1 MIARTLLGSCAVLA
15 LTVPFSVSAQGA
27 EGDPPTADTSSNGE
41 IVVRADRLR
50 GQVNTAQAPVLE
62 LNEEDIAAYGA
73 SSVADLVAAIEPQ
86 TGSTRGRG
94 GGRPVFLVNG
104 IRVASFREFRS
115 YPSEAIRKVEV
126 LPEETAQLFGF
137 PPDRRVLNFI
147 LKDNFSA
154 VTAEVEYEQ
163 PDRGGYS
170 VNEQELTLLRIS
182 KAGRLNLNAE
192 VRDVTLLTEEER
204 EIIQTPDS
212 LPDVATDPNPAAFRS
227 LVSDSAQK
235 EVTANWAKAFLDTGS
250 SISLNATYER
260 SDSRSLSGLDSVL
273 LTDGAGNQALRT
285 FGADNPLERRIA
297 SDTFSSAFS
306 FSKPLGSFQF
316 TATADANYSAS
327 RTEIDRRADVTALI
341 ADAAAGTLAIDG
353 ALPALEDAGFDVADV
368 GTYSADTKL
377 TVRGSPFFVPAG
389 DVQTTVDLGYGWNRI
404 DSEDSRAGSDV
415 QLTRGAISGGFNIA
429 VPITSTR
436 DDFLAA
442 IGSITLNGQVGFT
455 DLSDFGTLYTWN
467 AGLNWE
473 PVDGLNLQATYVFRE
488 AAPSLAQLGN
498 PQITTL
504 NVPFFDLATGDTAL
518 VELTTGGN
526 PNLQTET
533 QSDWNFSANWDVPFV
548 DGARLRIDY
557 VKNRSDDVSSSF
569 PFLSPELEAAFPAR
583 VTRDAAGSLLAVDQR
598 PIDFFES
605 RTERLSFG
613 LTMRGRIGGGD
624 ARGGGRG
631 GPPAGVTGGR
641 RPNARPDTPATDQRA
656 GGGAREGARDG
667 GEERGGPNR
676 SRRGPPL
683 ANMSEEQREQFQAFR
698 QRLCADDGEAF
709 ITGLAQT
716 LARGETPEGMEGF
729 DSERTQRMLARFS
742 NEDGTLNTER
752 LSRFRERMCAGS
764 GPDGPASAGAQS
776 GRPNAATGGQPRGAG
791 GIPGFGGENSIRY
804 FLNLT
809 HTVELDRQILIAQNG
824 PLLDLLD
831 GDALTA
837 FGTPTNTSRLE
848 AGIFGQ
854 GLGMRLSGRYTGS
867 ARVNGSG
874 APGSTDL
881 FVDDLLTMDVRL
893 FADLGRLLKK
903 DSGILKGMRASFRF
917 DNVFDGRR
925 IVRDNNGDIPIGF
938 QPLLVDPTGR
948 YLGMELRKLF

>member
-1 MIARTLLGSCAVLA
+1 MIARKLLCSCAVLA
-15 LTVPFSVSAQGA
+15 LASPFSVSAQNA
-27 EGDPPTADTSSNGE
+27 EGDPPAADTSSNGQ

-62 LNEEDIAAYGA
+62 LNEEDIAAYGV

-86 TGSTRGRG
+86 AGSTRGRG

-115 YPSEAIRKVEV
+115 YPAEAIRKVEV

-147 LKDNFSA
+147 LKDNFAA

-170 VNEQELTLLRIS
+170 VNEQELTLLKIS
-182 KAGRLNLNAE
+182 KGGRLNLNAE
-192 VRDVTLLTEEER
+192 VRDVTLLTEDER

-212 LPDVATDPNPAAFRS
+212 IPDVATDPNPAAFRS

-235 EVTANWAKAFLDTGS
+235 EITANWAKAFLDSGS

-260 SDSRSLSGLDSVL
+260 SDARSLSGLDSVV
-273 LTDGAGNQALRT
+273 LTDSAGNQALRT

-297 SDTFSSAFS
+297 SDAFS
-306 FSKPLGSFQF
+306 TALAFSKPLGSFQF
-316 TATADANYSAS
+316 TATADASYSAS
-327 RTEIDRRADVTALI
+327 RTEIDQRADVTALI
-341 ADAAAGTLAIDG
+341 ADAAADILAIDG
-353 ALPALEDAGFDVADV
+353 VLPAIGDAGFDVADT
-368 GTYSADTKL
+368 GTYAADTKL
-377 TVRGSPFFVPAG
+377 TLRGSPFFVPAG
-389 DVQTTVDLGYGWNRI
+389 DVQTTFDLGYGWDRI

-415 QLTRGAISGGFNIA
+415 RLTRGTISGGFNIA
-429 VPITSTR
+429 VPITSAR

-442 IGSITLNGQVGFT
+442 IGSITLNGQAGFT
-455 DLSDFGTLYTWN
+455 DLSDFGTLYNWN

-504 NVPFFDLATGDTAL
+504 NVPFFDLATGNTSL

-526 PNLQTET
+526 PNLETET

-569 PFLSPELEAAFPAR
+569 PFLSPELESAFPGR
-583 VTRDAAGSLLAVDQR
+583 VSRDAAGTLLAVDQR

-613 LTMRGRIGGGD
+613 LTMRGQIGGND
-624 ARGGGRG
+624 ARGGRADARPDAPAADQPAGEGARERGGERGGARGSEGGGPNRPRG
-631 GPPAGVTGGR
+631 GPPMA
-641 RPNARPDTPATDQRA
+641 D
-656 GGGAREGARDG
+656 
-667 GEERGGPNR
+667 
-676 SRRGPPL
+676 
-683 ANMSEEQREQFQAFR
+683 MSEEQREQFQAFR
-698 QRLCADDGEAF
+698 QRVCADDGEAF
-709 ITGLAQT
+709 ITDLAQT
-716 LARGETPEGMEGF
+716 LAKGETPGGMEGF
-729 DSERTQRMLARFS
+729 DSERTQRMLGRFS
-742 NEDGTLNTER
+742 NEDGSINAER
-752 LSRFRERMCAGS
+752 LSRFRERMCAG
-764 GPDGPASAGAQS
+764 GAPDGPATGGAQS
-776 GRPNAATGGQPRGAG
+776 GAPDAASGGRPQGAG
-791 GIPGFGGENSIRY
+791 RIPGFGGDNAVRY

-837 FGTPTNTSRLE
+837 FGTPINTSQLE
-848 AGIFGQ
+848 AGVFGQ
-854 GLGMRLSGRYTGS
+854 GLGMRLSGRYTGN
-867 ARVNGSG
+867 AQVNGSG

-881 FVDDLLTMDVRL
+881 FIDDLLTVDFRL
-893 FADLGRLLKK
+893 FADLGQLLKK
-903 DSGILKGMRASFRF
+903 DSGLLKGMRASFRF

-925 IVRDNNGDIPIGF
+925 IVRDSNGDIPIGF